1 MQNLTVP
8 FSLFQQKQC
17 SFSPSIVTAKLFDH
31 QKVFED
37 PEVARKRTQQLA
49 PKEQDTLELA
59 PVPQDLL
66 LLSDRESGALVVCG

>member
-49 PKEQDTLELA
+49 PK
-59 PVPQDLL
+59 
-66 LLSDRESGALVVCG
+66 